1 MDYTLL
7 SLAFV
12 AGLVT
17 FFNPCGYAMLPAY
30 LAYHLSR
37 QKRRTST
44 IESLVNGAGV
54 GAMVSLGFISVF
66 LAIGA
71 LVSLVGAQISPY
83 LPWVAVTT
91 GGILIVLGILWLIN
105 VKPCFFVSL
114 RAPLTGGYLSF
125 FVFGVGYATA
135 STACAF
141 PVFLMVVFAAV
152 ESGGLLSGLLVFLA
166 YSLGMMAVMVPL
178 AIVVSIS
185 KGLMTGR
192 FEKAMPYVQ
201 KIGAAI
207 LIIVGFYLI
216 YHHSWIFWADA
227 DFTVA

>member
-7 SLAFV
+7 SLAFG

-37 QKRRTST
+37 QKRGTSA

-54 GAMVSLGFISVF
+54 GTMVSLGFISVF
-66 LAIGA
+66 LATGA
-71 LVSLVGAQISPY
+71 LVSLVVAQINPY
-83 LPWVAVTT
+83 LPWVAVAT
-91 GGILIVLGILWLIN
+91 GGVLIVLGILWLANI
-105 VKPCFFVSL
+105 KPWFFVSL

-125 FVFGVGYATA
+125 FIFGVGYATA

-178 AIVVSIS
+178 AMAVSMS
-185 KGLMTGR
+185 KGLMARR
-192 FEKAMPYVQ
+192 FEKAVPYVQ

-207 LIIVGFYLI
+207 LIIAGAYLI
-216 YHHSWIFWADA
+216 YHQSWIFWA
-227 DFTVA
+227 